1 MIKDNPLPEKLD
13 NRLEDEVNVT
23 LDHFLELESV
33 DAVAETLD
41 LNTKTVYSHL
51 AQAIAAGL
59 VDRKAVTELDDNEID
74 YIEETAEMTGYIEDK
89 KLKPV
94 YDALDGLYEYGV
106 LRCVL
111 AELE

>member
-1 MIKDNPLPEKLD
+1 M
-13 NRLEDEVNVT
+13 
-23 LDHFLELESV
+23 
-33 DAVAETLD
+33 
-41 LNTKTVYSHL
+41 
-51 AQAIAAGL
+51 
-59 VDRKAVTELDDNEID
+59 TELDDNEID